1 MPSRKITDLD
11 PISSVTSEDLILIRE
26 LVAGYD
32 RNMSVSQLAAKLTAV
47 KNTGLTITGFI
58 VSTTT
63 LSVTSNGTNFVK
75 SGDNGNLGASDS
87 EFLSIEFIQCF
98 LNGVLNT
105 ELEIDGMIG
114 DQTKEAIRDYQ
125 SMRKVYPADGVWGM
139 ETSKSMTPEDKQT
152 IDGCAKEFRTF
163 LDKIIDFF

>member
-11 PISSVTSEDLILIRE
+11 PISSVASEDLILIRE

-98 LNGVLNT
+98 LNGVALIKGT
-105 ELEIDGMIG
+105 EMIWISSTSFSISVDLDLG
-114 DQTKEAIRDYQ
+114 DKLIVL
-125 SMRKVYPADGVWGM
+125 S
-139 ETSKSMTPEDKQT
+139 
-152 IDGCAKEFRTF
+152 
-163 LDKIIDFF
+163 